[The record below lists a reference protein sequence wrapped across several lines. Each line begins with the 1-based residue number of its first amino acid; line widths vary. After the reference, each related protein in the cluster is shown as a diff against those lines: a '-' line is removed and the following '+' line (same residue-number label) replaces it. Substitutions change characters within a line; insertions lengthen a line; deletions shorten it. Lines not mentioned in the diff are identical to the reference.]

1 MKRKLFFVT
10 FLMLLCSLGFG
21 QAYHFPEVVNNGEYE
36 NNMNITT
43 VISFD
48 GEEQSN
54 ANLELGI
61 FCGNEIRGRV
71 FTQNIAGRQ
80 YARTSVFGKTG
91 EAFSFKVYDHTSG
104 IEWEHGCTITFDG
117 YTEEYLSFNKEGY
130 GSLAD
135 PCVINFTTPNKWSV
149 DEYKYY
155 SQMSIIAVVEIDE
168 VELSNPNLEL
178 GAFCNDECRGSVKTD
193 FTYEHNGV
201 IRYYARMNIYGNEPE
216 ENEPAEVITFKLY
229 NHDTKSEYENFVGV
243 NTITFESYG
252 NIGTIMSPLKV
263 NFLTK
268 PYVAEVNG
276 KKYQELD
283 EAFKAAQS
291 GGEVKI
297 IYARTYAL
305 NTSGKDLTITATVD
319 GVVFD
324 NISTKNMGGANVT
337 FNNVTFDYYPNV
349 NYTGLQHSGNLVYN
363 NCTFNGQVFLY
374 GNKETFNNCTF
385 NQNSSDAYNVWTYGA
400 KEVAFNEC
408 NFNSAGKS
416 VLIYSES
423 ATVFNDVTVTACTFK
438 ATQAVDGKAAIEMD
452 SSLTS
457 GINLTI
463 SNTTATG
470 FGNGN
475 VSGNSLWNNK
485 KGNDT
490 DVNNDIT
497 VVVDDVTVLA
507 PIYEAQIGE
516 VKYRKLGTAFTAA
529 QAGDVVTV
537 FEGTYAMP
545 SMKAGITIVGE
556 GEVVFNGTLSGTLEN
571 LTMKNIHIKGSDAQR
586 WAYAKGNLLF
596 ENVTFEATSVYALH
610 FDGITEGTNLTYKDC
625 TIIGWAALG
634 GTPASCTFEGCTI
647 KGNGSYGVIRTYFNT
662 TIKDCTFDVANVNT
676 TDVYQDGIHAVGETT
691 TVTVTNCTNSRGEM
705 IDLVNVSGYSVV
717 DLDGTKIMN
726 VAKIV
731 ETTKHYWTVTEA
743 INAAQD
749 GQTVELLARTINE
762 EIKPWAG
769 DAQHTSEKSI
779 TIVGAENFGTTLTGG
794 LYLGYDDSGCREHN
808 ITIEGIA
815 FKGKG
820 ILVAGQQNVVI
831 QGNKFTNIT
840 DVVSTSQ
847 SAKEN
852 AISVIGKNVNATVT
866 GNVIDGTNES
876 GIHLRDV
883 KNATVTGNTVANT
896 QGTSITIN
904 PTSGSTGT
912 IAVVDNTLSNWGV
925 GGEGRAIRISGGAT
939 VNVNGNVMSNANAPE
954 EFVKITGATI
964 VDASANYWNG
974 NTPLAEKMFYTD
986 LTSDPVGILMSYY
999 TDSAKQNLVTLSA
1012 SVAKIGNK
1020 YYQTLQAAIDACVT
1034 GDNTI
1039 VLLAN
1044 ISEDVTIK
1052 QVEGINVTIDGD
1064 VTNRFDYSGTFT
1076 IHGNARNDGAETLTF
1091 VNIDFTTNEA
1101 DHYFIDSNSTGSV
1114 ERYAHNVTV
1123 KDCNFKATDAGV
1135 NTAVAM
1141 RIRQGFNIVING
1153 GTFAN
1158 LHSALQAY
1166 GNAGITTVDGIE
1178 LNGKNGISA
1187 GTSTNVVI
1195 KNSEIA
1201 ATGYGVRAD
1210 GDDAYGMTLEGNE
1223 IEANLPVVVRKAT
1236 GAYNLIVEGGSYIAS
1251 NEKGA
1256 VVTFTNGAD
1265 GTFVHPTGNATAIIK
1280 DVNDV
1285 VVFGFVAKNNNKL
1298 YTLFKEALNEVAN
1311 GQTIELLNA
1320 EGSENVDIEFTKN
1333 ITFTV
1338 EGQAPNYALPVV
1350 TFQNAIVNIKDAT
1363 IKTPELDARQNATI
1377 NVINSTVYGVG
1388 SNDIIKSY
1396 YNGAINIDETS
1407 TVYTMQVTTMGYI
1420 TVAGALNATW
1430 QTNVYGNGLITLN
1443 NGAQFKT
1450 AALQLTG
1457 QDYSGRDNTDE
1468 GRVGKPAEI
1477 TVNYGANFVVGNVQ
1491 SSSGADY
1498 SYNSNKG
1505 INIGTVNGK
1514 SAVLTLNGGDVDIY
1528 MADGQNVNIGTDGI
1542 VNIGASTMKT
1552 ICRTENGT
1560 VGLINNGVIN
1570 FTSDDAIL
1578 ETATEGLTI
1587 GYNLNQD
1594 KKVVYKDGKYQV
1606 VDKIYVAQISEDKKF
1621 ETLAEAAEAAN
1632 GAEITIIRDFEEVYA
1647 VADNA
1652 VVNINFDGKT
1662 LTGSILAPN
1671 ANLTVANGTII
1682 NNDKGVSAIEIN
1694 AGELTLNAV
1703 NISSER
1709 HAVRID
1715 GAVTATIDGGTYKVL
1730 GSNKGTYYAANISGA
1745 ANVKIL
1751 NGTFVGP
1758 KGTSADSGS
1767 AVNVKAGATVTISG
1781 GEFSK
1786 GKNSTL
1792 ASSGVL
1798 TLTGGTYDQDVQNY
1812 CAPSYIC
1819 VKDNDLYKV
1828 IRGLIGS
1835 GTETDP
1841 YLIRNL
1847 TELEYFKASVNAGE
1861 TTYNYP
1867 GRWVAL
1873 GADIDMAGTTWAE
1886 GIGDGHEWSF
1896 DGNFNGN
1903 NYTIKNLTVE
1913 PYADANKYLCGGFFG
1928 YIYGG
1933 VTIKNLVIEN
1943 ATINC
1948 ETTEGHNVG
1957 VLVGFANNNGGKANI
1972 SNVTIKGDIKV
1983 DAPNAYGVGAIV
1995 GYSYREMCTITS
2007 CTVNA
2012 NDDSYIN
2019 GHSFVGGITGYS
2031 YNNAII
2037 SKCSVKNINVT
2048 ATSYSAGGIVGIVL
2062 AGNKVSECTVEN
2074 VTVSGQANIANVVGA
2089 IAANGIVVENC
2100 TAAEPLVGG
2109 NYSDNKPVEARINNK
2124 YYYATLEDALAATTG
2139 NNVTLLVP
2147 YVVEAGETV
2156 ALDLNGKTVSMEDA
2170 SAATSAMIK
2179 NYGNLTI
2186 SNGKLSFKAT
2196 APSANNAYAS
2206 NTISNYGEITI
2217 ESGIIEN
2224 LSTGSACYALDNYA
2238 GSTATINGGKLTAEK
2253 TTVRVFNWTNG
2264 EANATTLNVND
2275 GEIYS
2280 KDGYGINVNSGKTPY
2295 VALNIEGGTIT
2306 TDDTDYNLAVYVVN
2320 NNSAE
2325 NFTVNVTAGTFNG
2338 NFALNGVTSTTMATG
2353 NVSISGGTFEGVI
2366 CYATPAYGFITGGA
2380 FVNDPSAFLAENH
2393 SAIYDDGIEYY
2404 IVKLTSGSQ
2413 TREFTQGWN
2422 WFSSYINLSTSTGLE
2437 KLETALGTS
2446 GVQIKG
2452 QTNNQ
2457 SATYE
2462 YLGEDENGNEL
2473 YAWLGSFTPS
2483 MGKMYM
2489 VKTSAPVTAQI
2500 TGDFIDYEKTTIVL
2514 NKGWNWISYPL
2525 QEEVEINEALKY
2537 LEPSEG
2543 DIIKMYGPDFA
2554 EYSDGYW
2561 DGIETLKPGLGYMYK
2576 SAKSTSFVYSAG
2588 EGTTTTSRSD
2598 DKAIDYH
2605 WTPETSEYAFNM
2617 SVIATLNVDGEM
2629 MSDNYEI
2636 AAFANGECRGSARP
2650 IYIERLGQYM
2660 LFLTIYGD
2668 EVEELTFKCYDVNY
2682 GTEYELS
2689 NRFNYSSDVVLG
2701 SKAEPYM
2708 FYMNTLNIEE
2718 STLDM
2723 INIYPN
2729 PTTTDRAINLQAT
2742 CDNVEVFNA
2751 LGVKVAEYQNVDSID
2766 ALETAGVYVIR
2777 VTINGEIKNCRLV
2790 VK

>member
-71 FTQNIAGRQ
+71 FTQNIGGRQ

-135 PCVINFTTPNKWSV
+135 PCVINFTTPNKWYV

-201 IRYYARMNIYGNEPE
+201 KRYYARMNIYGNEPE

-276 KKYQELD
+276 KKYQELA
-283 EAFKAAQS
+283 EAFAAAQN
-291 GGEVKI
+291 GDEVKI
-297 IYARTYAL
+297 IYAGTYAL
-305 NTSGKDLTITATVD
+305 STSGKDLTITATVD

-324 NISTKNMGGANVT
+324 NIGAKNMGGANVT

-374 GNKETFNNCTF
+374 GQSETFNNCTF
-385 NQNSSDAYNVWTYGA
+385 NTTDSNNYNVWTYGA

-408 NFNSAGKS
+408 TFNSAGKS

-423 ATVFNDVTVTACTFK
+423 ATVFNDVTVTACTFI
-438 ATQAVDGKAAIEMD
+438 ASTAVEGKAAIEMD
-452 SSLTS
+452 SSLTA

-463 SNTTATG
+463 DGATTATG
-470 FGNGN
+470 FGTGN

-485 KGNDT
+485 KPIT
-490 DVNNDIT
+490 DQASFDKNNDIT
-497 VVVDDVTVLA
+497 VKVD
-507 PIYEAQIGE
+507 G
-516 VKYRKLGTAFTAA
+516 
-529 QAGDVVTV
+529 
-537 FEGTYAMP
+537 
-545 SMKAGITIVGE
+545 TIVLEPTVGTITPGYTSTTSVWGE
-556 GEVVFNGTLSGTLEN
+556 ATSNAKESLVIKIYAGETLIGTTSLNDINNIIDGTKKLVTWHAQFDPNDDGSHWTTVWEN
-571 LTMKNIHIKGSDAQR
+571 LTPEIQPTTVKLYIDGYLLATNNVQMNAPDNLNPVV
-586 WAYAKGNLLF
+586 WENLFVAKVGN
-596 ENVTFEATSVYALH
+596 
-610 FDGITEGTNLTYKDC
+610 TY
-625 TIIGWAALG
+625 
-634 GTPASCTFEGCTI
+634 
-647 KGNGSYGVIRTYFNT
+647 Y
-662 TIKDCTFDVANVNT
+662 
-676 TDVYQDGIHAVGETT
+676 T
-691 TVTVTNCTNSRGEM
+691 TVT
-705 IDLVNVSGYSVV
+705 
-717 DLDGTKIMN
+717 K
-726 VAKIV
+726 
-731 ETTKHYWTVTEA
+731 A

-749 GQTVELLARTINE
+749 DQTVELLARTINE

-769 DAQHTSEKSI
+769 DTQHTSEKSI

-815 FKGKG
+815 FEGKG

-912 IAVVDNTLSNWGV
+912 IAVVDNTLSNWGI
-925 GGEGRAIRISGGAT
+925 GGDGRAMRISGGAT
-939 VNVNGNVMSNANAPE
+939 VNVNGNVMSYEGTAPE
-954 EFVKITGATI
+954 EFVKITGATTI
-964 VDASANYWNG
+964 DASANYWNG
-974 NTPLAEKMFYTD
+974 NTPLAEKMFLTD
-986 LTSDPVGILMSYY
+986 LTIDPVSILNSYY
-999 TDSAKQNLVTLSA
+999 TDSAKQNLVILSA

-1020 YYQTLQAAIDACVT
+1020 YYQTLEAAIDACVT

-1044 ISEDVTIK
+1044 IGEDVTVVQAPNTK
-1052 QVEGINVTIDGD
+1052 VTINGAYKNYTGTITVDGKSAAYETAALTI
-1064 VTNRFDYSGTFT
+1064 TNVNFDATNITKDASINLG
-1076 IHGNARNDGAETLTF
+1076 GSNAT
-1091 VNIDFTTNEA
+1091 
-1101 DHYFIDSNSTGSV
+1101 
-1114 ERYAHNVTV
+1114 RYTSNVTV
-1123 KDCNFKATDAGV
+1123 KNCSFIGTYKNDGQEKVGIKNYTGGCQNLTVTECSA
-1135 NTAVAM
+1135 
-1141 RIRQGFNIVING
+1141 NG
-1153 GTFAN
+1153 
-1158 LHSALQAY
+1158 LHSLVQVK
-1166 GNAGITTVDGIE
+1166 GVTGENGLTVDNVEIT
-1178 LNGKNGISA
+1178 NCKNGIA
-1187 GTSTNVVI
+1187 VGTSTKVI
-1195 KNSEIA
+1195 INDSEIVA
-1201 ATGYGVRAD
+1201 EEYGVRAD
-1210 GDDAYGMTLEGNE
+1210 GEGAYNMTLEGNT
-1223 IEANLPVVVRKAT
+1223 ITAKLPVVVRKAT
-1236 GAYNLIVEGGSYIAS
+1236 GAYNLTVEGDSYTAS

-1256 VVTFTNGAD
+1256 VVTFTNGED
-1265 GTFVHPTGNATAIIK
+1265 GSFVHPTGNATAIITNTN
-1280 DVNDV
+1280 VNDDV

-1311 GQTIELLNA
+1311 GQTIELLKA
-1320 EGSENVDIEFTKN
+1320 EGSENGNIEFTKE
-1333 ITFTV
+1333 IAFTIK
-1338 EGQAPNYALPVV
+1338 GYAPNYALPVV
-1350 TFQNAIVNIKDAT
+1350 TFQNAIVNIEDAT

-1396 YNGAINIDETS
+1396 YNGAINIDARS

-1420 TVAGALNATW
+1420 TVAGTLNATW

-1443 NGAQFKT
+1443 EGAKFNT

-1457 QDYSGRDNTDE
+1457 KDYSGRDNTDE
-1468 GRVGKPAEI
+1468 SRVGKPAEI
-1477 TVNYGANFVVGNVQ
+1477 IVNEGANFTVGKVYAA
-1491 SSSGADY
+1491 SGADY
-1498 SYNSNKG
+1498 SYNSSKG

-1514 SAVLTLNGGDVDIY
+1514 SAVLTLNGGNVDIY

-1621 ETLAEAAEAAN
+1621 ETLAEAVAAAN
-1632 GAEITIIRDFEEVYA
+1632 GAEVTIIRDFEEVYT

-1652 VVNINFDGKT
+1652 VVNINFDDKT

-1694 AGELTLNAV
+1694 AGKLTLNAV

-1767 AVNVKAGATVTISG
+1767 AVNVKAGATVTIENGNFSG
-1781 GEFSK
+1781 

-1792 ASSGVL
+1792 NSAGTL
-1798 TLTGGTYDQDVQNY
+1798 TLTGGTYDQDVAAY

-1835 GTETDP
+1835 GTEEDP

-1847 TELEYFKASVNAGE
+1847 TELEYFKASVNVGE
-1861 TTYNYP
+1861 TIYNAP
-1867 GRWVAL
+1867 DVWVAL
-1873 GADIDMAGTTWAE
+1873 GANIDMEGTTWRE

-1948 ETTEGHNVG
+1948 ETEGHNVG

-1972 SNVTIKGDIKV
+1972 SNVTIKGNIKV

-1995 GYSYREMCTITS
+1995 GYSYREMGTITN

-2012 NDDSYIN
+2012 NDDSYIK
-2019 GHSFVGGITGYS
+2019 GYSFVGGITGYS

-2037 SKCSVKNINVT
+2037 SKCLVKNINVT

-2139 NNVTLLVP
+2139 NDVTLLVP

-2156 ALDLNGKTVSMEDA
+2156 VLDLNVKTVTGTPTEA
-2170 SAATSAMIK
+2170 KAYAVITNK
-2179 NYGNLTI
+2179 GNLTI
-2186 SNGKLSFKAT
+2186 MNGSIICDHKLDGSTGYAVNTITNCGTLTIDGAT
-2196 APSANNAYAS
+2196 IENKSTATNQIGYAIDNNSTSANAIVVVNSGVVKAS
-2206 NTISNYGEITI
+2206 GSNYYD
-2217 ESGIIEN
+2217 GIRQFCNSLTNEN
-2224 LSTGSACYALDNYA
+2224 RV
-2238 GSTATINGGKLTAEK
+2238 TINGGKVSSLWLQ
-2253 TTVRVFNWTNG
+2253 NPS
-2264 EANATTLNVND
+2264 D
-2275 GEIYS
+2275 G
-2280 KDGYGINVNSGKTPY
+2280 
-2295 VALNIEGGTIT
+2295 
-2306 TDDTDYNLAVYVVN
+2306 
-2320 NNSAE
+2320 
-2325 NFTVNVTAGTFNG
+2325 TAGRNTKDVKGSFNITG
-2338 NFALNGVTSTTMATG
+2338 GEVEYVYTEPSTGFAA
-2353 NVSISGGTFEGVI
+2353 SITGGTFVKIAYNEQAEGRDLVN
-2366 CYATPAYGFITGGA
+2366 YITGGA
-2380 FVNDPSAFLAENH
+2380 FVNDPSAFLAENY

-2543 DIIKMYGPDFA
+2543 DVIKMYGPDFA